1 MSFTKRIYGDY
12 NLSTAAN
19 ATANVTL
26 TTHTVFIQGNL
37 FVGGNS
43 TSVSKTDLDITDNTI
58 VLNKGELGAGITLGT
73 AGVDV
78 DRGSEPTVRI
88 RYNEPTETW
97 QITNDGTTYTNVG
110 ISSGAG
116 GITAIIDDPTP
127 KLGGNLDVL
136 HRTIFSSNTQQVKLD
151 SNLAVKIESVNTPT
165 AIAGYNTL
173 YAAAPGTGGSGVYQT
188 SLTNSDELI
197 SRRKSVWYS
206 LIL

>member
-26 TTHTVFIQGNL
+26 TTHTVYIQGNL

-43 TSVSKTDLDITDNTI
+43 TSVSKTDMDITDNTI
-58 VLNKGELGAGITLGT
+58 VLNKGETGAGITLGT
-73 AGVDV
+73 AGIDV
-78 DRGSEPTVRI
+78 DRGLSPTVRI
-88 RYNEPTETW
+88 RYNEPTTTW
-97 QITNDGTTYTNVG
+97 QITNDGTNYTNVG

-116 GITAIIDDPTP
+116 GITAIIDDITP
-127 KLGGNLDVL
+127 ALGGNLDVR
-136 HRTIFSSNTQQVKLD
+136 HRTIFSSNTQQVKID
-151 SNLAVKIESVNTPT
+151 SNLALIVDAVTPT
-165 AIAGYNTL
+165 AISNYNTI
-173 YAAAPGTGGSGVYQT
+173 YAAAPGAGQSGIYQT